1 MLQGSWVALVTPFKN
16 GKLDEEG
23 LKKNVRF
30 QIENGIDGLVPCGT
44 TGESPTLSEE
54 EQSRVI
60 EIVVETADGK
70 VPVIAGTGT
79 NSTEKTIASTRR
91 AKELKVDG
99 ALVVAPYYNKPTQ
112 EGLYFHYK
120 AVSDAVDL
128 PLVLYNIPGRT
139 GVNVEPETIARLSE
153 LDRIIGVKEASGSLD
168 QVSKILSHCGDKLAV
183 LSGNDSLT
191 LPMLAIGARGVI
203 SVIANIVPTDLS
215 EMIHAFQ
222 KGNSSRAREIHQK
235 LFPLSKTMFLETNPT
250 PIKAAMDLL
259 GMPAGDVRLPLVPLS
274 EGNLQRL
281 KETLSQYGLL

>member
-1 MLQGSWVALVTPFKN
+1 GMKPAGFDDLLGEVDYITLHMPLNEDTKYIIDKKSISKMKDGVRIINCARGGLI
-16 GKLDEEG
+16 EE
-23 LKKNVRF
+23 
-30 QIENGIDGLVPCGT
+30 
-44 TGESPTLSEE
+44 
-54 EQSRVI
+54 
-60 EIVVETADGK
+60 
-70 VPVIAGTGT
+70 
-79 NSTEKTIASTRR
+79 
-91 AKELKVDG
+91 KELKVDG

-120 AVSDAVDL
+120 AVADAVDL

-168 QVSKILSHCGDKLAV
+168 QVSKILSHCGDQIAV
-183 LSGNDSLT
+183 LSGDDSLT

-235 LFPLSKTMFLETNPT
+235 LFPLTKTMFLETNPT